1 MLTIGITGG
10 IGSGKTTVC
19 KVFTVLGVPVF
30 QADSVAGKL
39 QNEDPVV
46 VSKLTTLFG
55 NQIYSAEGLLDR
67 KKLASIIFDN
77 KFLLEEV
84 NNIVHPAVHKAFD
97 HWISKYG
104 DFPYVIYEAAILFE
118 TGSFRNFDLS
128 ILVVAEEEERIGRVM
143 KREKTTVD
151 AIRNRMRNQMI
162 DSEKIKLADYIINN
176 NDNQSIIPQV
186 LKLDEILK
194 SKSHV
199 RKMDW

>member
-19 KVFTVLGVPVF
+19 KIFAVLGVPVF

-67 KKLASIIFDN
+67 KRVASIIFDN
-77 KFLLEEV
+77 KLLLEEV
-84 NNIVHPAVHKAFD
+84 NNIVHPAVHQAFD
-97 HWISKYG
+97 HWKSKYG
-104 DFPYVIYEAAILFE
+104 DSPYVIYEAAILFE
-118 TGSFRNFDLS
+118 TGSFHNFDLS
-128 ILVVAEEEERIGRVM
+128 ILVVADEEERIGRVM

-176 NDNQSIIPQV
+176 NDNQLIIPQV
-186 LKLDEILK
+186 LKLNEILK

-199 RKMDW
+199 RKIDR